1 MFSNGT
7 CSELYLLKPSP
18 VSRAC
23 PGPSSPW
30 LILLPIVPTIKSILV
45 ALLWW
50 GWGWDITVGC
60 GWGHATLPLLVE
72 DQHSGAPLEAGV
84 AALARPVPIARLA
97 QGNFAIGVV
106 FTKG

>member
-1 MFSNGT
+1 MG
-7 CSELYLLKPSP
+7 
-18 VSRAC
+18 RAS

-30 LILLPIVPTIKSILV
+30 LVLLPIVLPTIESILV

-60 GWGHATLPLLVE
+60 GRGNATLPLFVK
-72 DQHSGAPLEAGV
+72 DQHGGAPLEAGV
-84 AALARPVPIARLA
+84 AALARPVPVARLA
-97 QGNFAIGVV
+97 QGNFAVRVV